1 MNTKAQLKTTILKTT
16 ITVPPITKQ
25 QAKPINAKRPLIKQ
39 SLLAVLLG
47 ATMALPMPSSAGQ
60 GNGGSNLAQLFAPK
74 AQFLPVTQAFNVSAS
89 QQGQTLS
96 ITFRVTPA
104 HYVYQDKLK
113 LNLPTGV
120 SQSPWQFNK
129 KPTMIDDPEFGRVAV
144 FESDVVATTTL
155 TANQAINDNIK
166 LTWQG
171 CAKAGLCYPPEV
183 LNIPIALSAKQSGD
197 TQTSDKKQDD
207 KTASNTTTASA
218 KSQTDLSSPTSKATS
233 LTTNNSQANNTATNQ
248 GGSQSIDE
256 QALTQPS
263 NQADELMVDGDGQL
277 IDGVDTQPTTTNLT
291 TDNLSHQTADSQDSF
306 GLITN
311 PVLAVF
317 LLFLAGIALAFTACV
332 YPMIPIVANIVAR
345 SNSPSAWRGFVL
357 TLAYGLGVATSYGI
371 LGALV
376 AWFGRSLGIIGWL
389 QNPWILLGFAGV
401 FVLLSLQMMGLIR
414 LGLPSAIK
422 DKLTKRS
429 QAADRYLGSTG
440 GSFLVGALSALV
452 VSPCVSAPL
461 AGALAAVSVSGNVVL
476 GFVALFALGFGVSL
490 PLVVMGAAQGKF
502 MPKAGAWMDLVKC
515 FGGLM
520 LLLVA
525 VLLVS
530 RVFLSPAMLVLWAF
544 WFMLMGLFLWSL
556 RRLVFRSLGLL
567 SGLWAVCLVF
577 GAALGQTDSLQPL
590 KSLGSPQIT
599 AHTITK
605 ADLKATTLAEL
616 DSILMNNN
624 KVVVDITADWCIEC
638 RIMEKTLF
646 TNRPEQLADWQVV
659 KLDISETN
667 DDSRAILARYELF
680 GPPALLYYNNGN
692 LVQKQLGEVSR
703 SDFEQA
709 LSSL

>member
-1 MNTKAQLKTTILKTT
+1 MNTKVQLKTTILKTT
-16 ITVPPITKQ
+16 ITVPPITKK
-25 QAKPINAKRPLIKQ
+25 QAKLINAKRPLIKQ

-74 AQFLPVTQAFNVSAS
+74 AQFLPVTQAFNVSAN

-113 LNLPTGV
+113 LSLPAGV

-155 TANQAINDNIK
+155 TANQAINDNAK

-183 LNIPIALSAKQSGD
+183 LNIPIALSAKQGGD
-197 TQTSDKKQDD
+197 TPKSDNKQDD
-207 KTASNTTTASA
+207 KTDKNNVSTKATAVNLTEANA
-218 KSQTDLSSPTSKATS
+218 KLPADQSSKASKATNAS
-233 LTTNNSQANNTATNQ
+233 PNPDN
-248 GGSQSIDE
+248 SQSIDE

-263 NQADELMVDGDGQL
+263 NQADGLLVDGDGQL
-277 IDGVDTQPTTTNLT
+277 IDGIDTQPTTTNLT

-345 SNSPSAWRGFVL
+345 SNNPSAWRGFVL

-502 MPKAGAWMDLVKC
+502 MPKAGAWMDLVKY

-567 SGLWAVCLVF
+567 SGLWAGCLVF

-590 KSLGSPQIT
+590 KSLGSVQMT
-599 AHTITK
+599 AQITK

>member
-16 ITVPPITKQ
+16 ITVPPITKK
-25 QAKPINAKRPLIKQ
+25 QAKLINAKRPLIKQ

-47 ATMALPMPSSAGQ
+47 AMMALPMPSSAGQ
-60 GNGGSNLAQLFAPK
+60 GNEGSNLAQLFAPK
-74 AQFLPVTQAFNVSAS
+74 AQFLPVTQAFNVSAN

-113 LNLPTGV
+113 LNLPAGV

-183 LNIPIALSAKQSGD
+183 LNIPIALSAKQGGD

-218 KSQTDLSSPTSKATS
+218 KSQTDLSSPTSKATN
-233 LTTNNSQANNTATNQ
+233 TTPNQ
-248 GGSQSIDE
+248 GDSQSIDG

-263 NQADELMVDGDGQL
+263 NQADGLLVDGDEPA
-277 IDGVDTQPTTTNLT
+277 IDGIDNTANDGATPPLTANLT

-502 MPKAGAWMDLVKC
+502 MPKAGAWMDLVKY

-556 RRLVFRSLGLL
+556 QWLVFRSLGLL
-567 SGLWAVCLVF
+567 SGLWAVCLMF

-590 KSLGSPQIT
+590 KSLGSVQMT
-599 AHTITK
+599 AQITK

-616 DSILMNNN
+616 DAILMNNDQ
-624 KVVVDITADWCIEC
+624 VLIDLTADWCIEC

-646 TNRPEQLADWQVV
+646 TNRPAQLADWQVV

-680 GPPALLYYNNGN
+680 GPPALLYYKNGN

>member
-1 MNTKAQLKTTILKTT
+1 MNTKVQLKTTILKTT
-16 ITVPPITKQ
+16 ITVPPITKK

-47 ATMALPMPSSAGQ
+47 AMMALPMPSSAGQ

-113 LNLPTGV
+113 LSLPTGV

-183 LNIPIALSAKQSGD
+183 LNIPIALSAKQGGD
-197 TQTSDKKQDD
+197 TPKSDNKQDD
-207 KTASNTTTASA
+207 KTDKNNVSTKATAVNLTEANA
-218 KSQTDLSSPTSKATS
+218 KLPADQSSKASKATNAS
-233 LTTNNSQANNTATNQ
+233 PNPDN
-248 GGSQSIDE
+248 SQSIDE

-345 SNSPSAWRGFVL
+345 SNNPSAWRGFVL

-502 MPKAGAWMDLVKC
+502 MPKAGAWMDLVKY

-556 RRLVFRSLGLL
+556 QRLVFRSLGLL
-567 SGLWAVCLVF
+567 SGLWAGCLVF

-590 KSLGSPQIT
+590 KSLGSVQMT
-599 AHTITK
+599 AQITK